1 MRGIVGVIALTI
13 AALPAAAFEGKF
25 EGQTSF
31 VVGNRYCPI
40 HGPALKLE
48 ITRDGKVVGDALVQS
63 KAVGFSGTVAADGKL
78 NASYKAPTDSEVVTI
93 EGLLTDTH
101 LEGVSQSGSCRYKIS
116 LDRQ

>member
-1 MRGIVGVIALTI
+1 MRGIFGVVALTL
-13 AALPAAAFEGKF
+13 AALPVAAFEGKF
-25 EGQTSF
+25 AGQTSF

-48 ITRDGKVVGDALVQS
+48 IMRDGKVIGDALVQS
-63 KAVGFSGTVAADGKL
+63 KAVGFNGTVAADGKL
-78 NASYKAPTDSEVVTI
+78 NVTYKAPTDNEIVTI

-101 LEGVSQSGSCRYKIS
+101 LEGFSQSGSCRYKIS